1 MMMISSVQIFQVE
14 TSFDKTILKS
24 LYIVAKKIFLR
35 QYIIVIMVQSIENI
49 IVNSIKKCGR
59 GAVFFPSDFSKV
71 GERSAVLKALKQM
84 TDRGHHQGRKRHL
97 LLSQN

>member
-1 MMMISSVQIFQVE
+1 MMISSVQIFQVE

-24 LYIVAKKIFLR
+24 LYCRKKKLR

-59 GAVFFPSDFSKV
+59 GAVLFPSDFSKV
-71 GERSAVLKALKQM
+71 GERSAVLKTLKQM
-84 TDRGHHQGRKRHL
+84 TDGGGHHQGRKRHL
-97 LLSQN
+97 LLSKN

>member
-1 MMMISSVQIFQVE
+1 
-14 TSFDKTILKS
+14 
-24 LYIVAKKIFLR
+24 
-35 QYIIVIMVQSIENI
+35 MVQSIENI

-84 TDRGHHQGRKRHL
+84 TDGGGASSGAQEASTAISKLTKNLDLGHHSEL
-97 LLSQN
+97 

>member
-1 MMMISSVQIFQVE
+1 
-14 TSFDKTILKS
+14 
-24 LYIVAKKIFLR
+24 
-35 QYIIVIMVQSIENI
+35 MVQSIENI

-84 TDRGHHQGRKRHL
+84 TDGGGIIRGARGIYCYLKIDKEL
-97 LLSQN
+97 GLGSSL

>member
-1 MMMISSVQIFQVE
+1 MDLTVVMMISSVQIFQVE

-24 LYIVAKKIFLR
+24 LYCRKKNIFAT
-35 QYIIVIMVQSIENI
+35 I
-49 IVNSIKKCGR
+49 NSIKKCGR

>member
-1 MMMISSVQIFQVE
+1 
-14 TSFDKTILKS
+14 
-24 LYIVAKKIFLR
+24 
-35 QYIIVIMVQSIENI
+35 MVQSIENI

-84 TDRGHHQGRKRHL
+84 TDGGAIIRGARGIYCYLKIDKEL
-97 LLSQN
+97 GLGSSL

>member
-14 TSFDKTILKS
+14 TSFDKNNTQIIILS
-24 LYIVAKKIFLR
+24 QKKLR

>member
-1 MMMISSVQIFQVE
+1 
-14 TSFDKTILKS
+14 
-24 LYIVAKKIFLR
+24 
-35 QYIIVIMVQSIENI
+35 MVQSIENV

-84 TDRGHHQGRKRHL
+84 TDGGHHQGRKRHL

>member
-1 MMMISSVQIFQVE
+1 
-14 TSFDKTILKS
+14 
-24 LYIVAKKIFLR
+24 
-35 QYIIVIMVQSIENI
+35 MVQSIENI

-84 TDRGHHQGRKRHL
+84 TDRGVTGIEKCNKSGNQ
-97 LLSQN
+97 SAT

>member
-1 MMMISSVQIFQVE
+1 
-14 TSFDKTILKS
+14 
-24 LYIVAKKIFLR
+24 
-35 QYIIVIMVQSIENI
+35 MVQSIENI